1 LKNLILEYPS
11 WAIILCP
18 ILGLLFAL
26 LLYYRDKRLYDL
38 SNAMRTFLAAVRFI
52 VVTII
57 AFFLLEPL
65 IRQFDTELEQPIVVV
80 AIDNSTSLVLS
91 KDSSETRSAID
102 QLKLQV
108 GQDLDGDFETVYYT
122 FGQEVSRNGEV
133 DFNQP
138 VTDISALFQ
147 SLKDR
152 YSNRNLGGV
161 ILASDG
167 IYNRGSNP
175 RYALGGLNVP
185 VYTLALGDTTVKKDA
200 LIAEIAANRLAF
212 LGNTFPVEA
221 RIKANKFQGAVLNCL
236 LMKNG
241 EVLEKKSIDV
251 SSDPFETSV
260 RFLIEAKE
268 PGLQRYTVGISP
280 LEDEV
285 TLANNS
291 ASVIVDV
298 IDSRQ
303 KVLLLAHAAHPDLF
317 ALRRAVESSD
327 NYEVDVA
334 FQTSFD
340 YSKLEEYDIL
350 VLHQL
355 PTLGTTEQAQIALN
369 RSDKPVFAIVGGE
382 TIIKRMPSLGLGVQ
396 LSARRGSF
404 NDVNG
409 VLNPAF
415 SKFTLEKGIND
426 FIGQAPPLQV
436 PFGNWSVSN
445 SAEVVLNQKVGTILT
460 EDPLLLVNE
469 VNDEK
474 NAILLGEGI
483 WRWRLYDYAVNESHA
498 QFDELITSLIQFL
511 AVKEDKRFFRVDG
524 PRDLMENEP
533 IVFNAELY
541 NASYE
546 AVNDAEAS
554 MTITDAE
561 GKTYPFNFSRTEMA
575 YRLDAGSLPVGTYSY
590 TADVERSGTKYSDG
604 GSFSVQP
611 FELEGANLR
620 ADHRLLYNI
629 SQNSGGELIYPGNI
643 SSALT
648 ALKNSERAAPVSYST
663 EILSSLLNLGWPLF
677 LVILLLAI
685 EWFIRK
691 RTGHY

>member
-1 LKNLILEYPS
+1 LKNLILEYPA
-11 WAIILCP
+11 WAVILCP
-18 ILGLLFAL
+18 VLGLLFAL

-38 SNAMRTFLAAVRFI
+38 SQSMRIFLASVRFAVI
-52 VVTII
+52 TII

-65 IRQFDTELEQPIVVV
+65 IRQFQTELEQPVVVV
-80 AIDNSTSLVLS
+80 AIDNSSSLVLS
-91 KDSSETRSAID
+91 KDSVETKAALENLRN
-102 QLKLQV
+102 QV
-108 GQDLDGDFETVYYT
+108 GQGLEGDYETVFYT
-122 FGQEVSRNGEV
+122 FGQEVIRDGEL
-133 DFNQP
+133 DFSQP

-212 LGNTFPVEA
+212 LGNTFPIEA
-221 RIKANKFQGAVLNCL
+221 RVKANKFKGAVLSCSL
-236 LMKNG
+236 IKNG
-241 EVLEKKSIDV
+241 EVIEKKSIDV
-251 SSDPFETSV
+251 LKDPFETSI

-268 PGLQRYTVGISP
+268 PGLQRYSVRISP
-280 LEDEV
+280 LDEEV
-285 TLANNS
+285 TLANNT

-317 ALRRAVESSD
+317 ALRRAIESSD

-340 YSKLEEYDIL
+340 RSRLDDYDIL

-355 PTLGTTEQAQIALN
+355 PSLGTTEVLQTAIN
-369 RSDKPVFAIVGGE
+369 SSDKPVFAIVGGE

-396 LSARRGSF
+396 LNARRGSF

-415 SKFTLEKGIND
+415 SKFTLEKRIND
-426 FIGQAPPLQV
+426 FLEQAPPLQV
-436 PFGNWSVSN
+436 PFGNWNVAN
-445 SAEVVLNQKVGTILT
+445 SAEVVLNQKVGSIVT

-483 WRWRLYDYAVNESHA
+483 WRWRLYDYAVNESHSR
-498 QFDELITSLIQFL
+498 FDQLITSLIQFL

-533 IVFNAELY
+533 IIFNAELY

-554 MTITDAE
+554 MTITDEE
-561 GKTYPFNFSRTEMA
+561 GKAYPFNFSRTERA

-590 TADVERSGTKYSDG
+590 TAQVERSGSKYTDG
-604 GSFSVQP
+604 GSFSIQP

-620 ADHRLLYNI
+620 ANHRLLYNI
-629 SQNSGGELIYPGNI
+629 SENSGGELIYPGNI
-643 SSALT
+643 SSAVN
-648 ALKNSERAAPVSYST
+648 AMKNSDRAAPVSYST
-663 EILSSLLNLGWPLF
+663 EILSSLLNLVWPLF
-677 LVILLLAI
+677 LIILLLAT

>member
-11 WAIILCP
+11 WAVLLCP
-18 ILGLLFAL
+18 VLGLLFAV

-38 SNAMRTFLAAVRFI
+38 SKAMRVFLAAVRFT

-65 IRQFDTELEQPIVVV
+65 IRQFKTELEQPLLVV
-80 AIDNSTSLVLS
+80 AVDNSTSLALS
-91 KDSSETRSAID
+91 KDSAETRTALSD
-102 QLKLQV
+102 LRNQV
-108 GQDLDGDFETVYYT
+108 DEELGGEFETVFYT
-122 FGQEVSRNGEV
+122 FGQEVSRDGDV
-133 DFNQP
+133 DFSQP

-175 RYALGGLNVP
+175 RYALGALNVP

-212 LGNTFPVEA
+212 LGNNFPIEA
-221 RIKANKFQGAVLNCL
+221 RLRADKYKGSVLNCSL
-236 LMKNG
+236 IKDG
-241 EVLEKKSIDV
+241 EVLDRKSVDIKNQ
-251 SSDPFETSV
+251 SFETTI
-260 RFLIEAKE
+260 RFLVEASQ
-268 PGLQRYTVGISP
+268 PGLQRYSISIAA

-303 KVLLLAHAAHPDLF
+303 KVLLLAHSPHPDLF

-334 FQTSFD
+334 FQSDFNSEKIAD
-340 YSKLEEYDIL
+340 YDIL
-350 VLHQL
+350 LLHQIPSL
-355 PTLGTTEQAQIALN
+355 ATTEILQGAINA
-369 RSDKPVFAIVGGE
+369 SDKPVFAVVGGQ
-382 TIIKRMPSLGLGVQ
+382 TIVKRMPSLGLGVQ
-396 LSARRGSF
+396 LNGRRGTF

-409 VLNPAF
+409 FLNPAF
-415 SKFTLEKGIND
+415 SKFTLDKSINE

-436 PFGNWSVSN
+436 PFGNWSMAN
-445 SAEVVLNQKVGTILT
+445 SAEVVLNQKVGDIKT

-483 WRWRLYDYAVNESHA
+483 WRWRLYDYAVNESQS
-498 QFDELITSLIQFL
+498 QFDGLITSLIQFL

-533 IVFNAELY
+533 IIFNAELY

-546 AVNDAEAS
+546 AVNDVEAS
-554 MTITDAE
+554 MTITDSD
-561 GKTYPFNFSRTEMA
+561 GKSYPFNFSRTDRA
-575 YRLDAGSLPVGTYSY
+575 YRLDAGSLPVGAYSY
-590 TADVERSGTKYSDG
+590 TAEVNRAGTQYTDQ
-604 GSFSVQP
+604 GSFSIQP

-620 ADHRLLYNI
+620 ANHRLLFNI
-629 SQNSGGELIYPGNI
+629 SENSGGQMLYPGNLTP
-643 SSALT
+643 ALSD
-648 ALKNSERAAPVSYST
+648 LKNSERAAPVSYST

-677 LVILLLAI
+677 LLIILLAT